1 MRPFTDVLRDHRNGR
16 LVDQLSQRLAK
27 VVEAVEE
34 TGKAG
39 AITLKLKIEPNKGEE
54 GAFTVVPSISTSMPE
69 NDLPKALFY
78 SDGEGN
84 LLRESPNQR
93 GIFDGDGDTDL
104 GDRPRRVR
112 GGRDD

>member
-1 MRPFTDVLRDHRNGR
+1 MRLYTDVLRDHRNGK
-16 LVDQLSQRLAK
+16 LVQQLTERLAK
-27 VVEAVEE
+27 VVNAVEE

-54 GAFTVVPSISTSMPE
+54 GAFTVVPAITTSLPE
-69 NDLPKALFY
+69 ADLPKALY
-78 SDGEGN
+78 YGDGEGG
-84 LLRESPNQR
+84 LLRESPTQR
-93 GIFDGDGDTDL
+93 GIFDASDDEL